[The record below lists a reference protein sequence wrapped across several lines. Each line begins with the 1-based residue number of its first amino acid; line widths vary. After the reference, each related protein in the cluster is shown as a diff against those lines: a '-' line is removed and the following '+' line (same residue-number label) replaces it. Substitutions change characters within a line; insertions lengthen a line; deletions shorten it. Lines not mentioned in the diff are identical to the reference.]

1 MPESPILRAEE
12 IAQLASFD
20 HFRAIRSGDN
30 AKLVRSLAK
39 RGYLDM
45 MYRDLLLLRRDPI
58 TRSFLGDLFRHL
70 AWRYWP
76 LRRRER
82 VYRLNA
88 WGESIAGERLLE
100 P

>member
-1 MPESPILRAEE
+1 MVIMPETLTNVE
-12 IAQLASFD
+12 IEQLARFD
-20 HFRAIRSGDN
+20 EHWRVILAGDN

-58 TRSFLGDLFRHL
+58 TRSFLGDLFRRL

-88 WGESIAGERLLE
+88 WGEQQL
-100 P
+100 